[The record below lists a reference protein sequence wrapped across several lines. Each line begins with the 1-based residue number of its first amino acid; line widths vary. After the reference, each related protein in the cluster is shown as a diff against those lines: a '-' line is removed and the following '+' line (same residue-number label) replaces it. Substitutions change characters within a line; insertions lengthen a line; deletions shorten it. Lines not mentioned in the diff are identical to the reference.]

1 MTQARVRFSNFE
13 EYLSYSDKTPL
24 EGRYLLI
31 DGELVELPPESE
43 PNNWIANHLQFLL
56 VAAKVAPLRLIKIH
70 SLELQVPVLHPGD
83 AANRYPDLV
92 VLREEHLAMTQRRL
106 TITLDMPPPRLIAEV
121 ISPGKSNRELD
132 VIRKRNQYAVV
143 GVSEYW
149 LIEPKAQTIQVLTLQ
164 GKAYEEVGVFG
175 RGDAIASREFPRL
188 VLTTDQIF
196 EADL

>member
-83 AANRYPDLV
+83 AANRYPRPGGFAGRTPGHDPATPHHYS
-92 VLREEHLAMTQRRL
+92 RHAAAPADCRTSSAPANL
-106 TITLDMPPPRLIAEV
+106 TEKR
-121 ISPGKSNRELD
+121 D
-132 VIRKRNQYAVV
+132 VIRKP
-143 GVSEYW
+143 
-149 LIEPKAQTIQVLTLQ
+149 EPVCGCRCFRILVDRAQGPKL
-164 GKAYEEVGVFG
+164 F
-175 RGDAIASREFPRL
+175 RC
-188 VLTTDQIF
+188 
-196 EADL
+196 